1 MLKNHEKELMISIN
15 LFLDNILKINNL
27 FKTLLQKYFD
37 QKFDDVQKVTDQISN
52 LESECDALRRDV
64 ERRIYSETLIPEI
77 RGDVLG
83 MLENLDKIPGQIQGN
98 AHSFNT
104 EKPKV
109 NAELDKNFLKLCD
122 YASECIS
129 LLIEGSRSFFTDK
142 KITIAKCLE
151 VSKVESKADKI
162 STELKKTIF
171 TNNIII
177 DAVLTD
183 YGRQKL
189 AGTGNLGIT
198 QYAFANQPVDW
209 QLGFQKAASESMREI
224 VAFHDYLLLP
234 IIIAISVFVLFLM
247 LYACIRFRASANP
260 NPSKRTHN
268 VAVEVLWTLIPC
280 LILIVIAVPSFKILY
295 KQDAIPKADL
305 TIKAIGY
312 QWYWGY
318 EYPDENI
325 IFESYMVEDKDLRP
339 DQPRLLAVDN
349 EVVVPVN
356 KVVKVLITAN
366 DVLHA
371 WALPSFGVKR
381 DAVPGRINETWFK
394 AEKVGTYYGQCSELC
409 GIKHA
414 FMPITV
420 KVVTD
425 EEYEDWLSEAK
436 EKFAKE
442 EIENNNLKLV
452 SK

>member
-1 MLKNHEKELMISIN
+1 
-15 LFLDNILKINNL
+15 
-27 FKTLLQKYFD
+27 
-37 QKFDDVQKVTDQISN
+37 
-52 LESECDALRRDV
+52 
-64 ERRIYSETLIPEI
+64 
-77 RGDVLG
+77 
-83 MLENLDKIPGQIQGN
+83 
-98 AHSFNT
+98 
-104 EKPKV
+104 
-109 NAELDKNFLKLCD
+109 
-122 YASECIS
+122 
-129 LLIEGSRSFFTDK
+129 
-142 KITIAKCLE
+142 
-151 VSKVESKADKI
+151 
-162 STELKKTIF
+162 
-171 TNNIII
+171 
-177 DAVLTD
+177 
-183 YGRQKL
+183 
-189 AGTGNLGIT
+189 
-198 QYAFANQPVDW
+198 
-209 QLGFQKAASESMREI
+209 MREI

-260 NPSKRTHN
+260 NPSKRTHK

-420 KVVTD
+420 KAVTE

>member
-1 MLKNHEKELMISIN
+1 M
-15 LFLDNILKINNL
+15 
-27 FKTLLQKYFD
+27 
-37 QKFDDVQKVTDQISN
+37 
-52 LESECDALRRDV
+52 
-64 ERRIYSETLIPEI
+64 
-77 RGDVLG
+77 
-83 MLENLDKIPGQIQGN
+83 
-98 AHSFNT
+98 
-104 EKPKV
+104 
-109 NAELDKNFLKLCD
+109 
-122 YASECIS
+122 
-129 LLIEGSRSFFTDK
+129 K
-142 KITIAKCLE
+142 KILFIF
-151 VSKVESKADKI
+151 SSIFI
-162 STELKKTIF
+162 SQ
-171 TNNIII
+171 N
-177 DAVLTD
+177 
-183 YGRQKL
+183 
-189 AGTGNLGIT
+189 
-198 QYAFANQPVDW
+198 AFANQPVDW
-209 QLGFQKAASESMREI
+209 QLGFQKAASESMRDI
-224 VAFHDYLLLP
+224 VAFHDNLLLP

-247 LYACIRFRASANP
+247 LYACVRFRASANP

-268 VAVEVLWTLIPC
+268 VTVEVLWTLIPC
-280 LILIVIAVPSFKILY
+280 LILIVMAVPSFKILY

-436 EKFAKE
+436 EKFAKD

>member
-1 MLKNHEKELMISIN
+1 MK
-15 LFLDNILKINNL
+15 KI
-27 FKTLLQKYFD
+27 
-37 QKFDDVQKVTDQISN
+37 
-52 LESECDALRRDV
+52 
-64 ERRIYSETLIPEI
+64 
-77 RGDVLG
+77 
-83 MLENLDKIPGQIQGN
+83 
-98 AHSFNT
+98 
-104 EKPKV
+104 
-109 NAELDKNFLKLCD
+109 
-122 YASECIS
+122 
-129 LLIEGSRSFFTDK
+129 LLIISSFF
-142 KITIAKCLE
+142 I
-151 VSKVESKADKI
+151 VSKV
-162 STELKKTIF
+162 L
-171 TNNIII
+171 
-177 DAVLTD
+177 
-183 YGRQKL
+183 
-189 AGTGNLGIT
+189 
-198 QYAFANQPVDW
+198 ANQPKDW
-209 QLGFQKAASESMREI
+209 QLGFQNAASDSMRDI
-224 VAFHDYLLLP
+224 VSFHNNLLLP

-295 KQDAIPKADL
+295 KQDSIPKAEL

-325 IFESYMVEDKDLRP
+325 IFESYMVEDKDLKAN
-339 DQPRLLAVDN
+339 QPRLLAVDN

-356 KVVKVLITAN
+356 KVIKVLITAN

-414 FMPITV
+414 FMPIAV
-420 KVVTD
+420 KVVSQED
-425 EEYEDWLSEAK
+425 YENWLSEAK
-436 EKFAKE
+436 LKFAKE
-442 EIENNNLKLV
+442 EINNDKLKIA